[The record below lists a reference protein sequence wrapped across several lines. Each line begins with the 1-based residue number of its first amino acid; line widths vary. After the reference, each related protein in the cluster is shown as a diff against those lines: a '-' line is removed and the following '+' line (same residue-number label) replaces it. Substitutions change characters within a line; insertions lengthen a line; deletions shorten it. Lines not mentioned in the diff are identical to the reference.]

1 MVTGHILQN
10 CQEAV
15 ANGLMLCNNYGYKN
29 NLNNAHQDHRFLLR
43 AAAAF
48 RIFIRRI
55 NRRNLFDDPCRCNVR
70 NSQEVDLGAIH
81 IAGTYLAARIIFAK
95 ICIAI
100 ESVVT
105 REGDIRLVERR
116 LATPPRVAIFIRFV
130 LFSRGGYIEDIRR
143 WLIFGRVQ

>member
-81 IAGTYLAARIIFAK
+81 IAGTYSAARVIFAK

-100 ESVVT
+100 KSVVT
-105 REGDIRLVERR
+105 REGDIGLIERR
-116 LATPPRVAIFIRFV
+116 LATHEIKAIIIRFI
-130 LFSRGGYIEDIRR
+130 LFSRGGCIEDIRR